1 MIPMDRRAENE
12 RAIRSGDAFAWSKKW
27 RNQMANK
34 LFDLSGQVALITGSS
49 RGIGKAIAEEM
60 SVSGA
65 KVVISSRKKEACD
78 QVRDEIRA
86 RGGEAISFVCNIGR
100 KEEVEG
106 LVKATLDHYGGIDI
120 LVCNAA
126 VNPFYGSL
134 TKLDDEAWDK
144 ILISNVKSSW
154 WFAKLVI
161 PHMVERG
168 SGNIILLSSIGAF
181 RATAVLGAYGI
192 SKAAEAQLARNLALE
207 LGPKGIRVNAIA
219 PGLVKTDFAKALWS
233 NPVILQNVEQRAP
246 LRRIGQPVEI
256 GGIAVF
262 LASQAASFITG
273 QLIVADGGSSL
284 GD

>member
-1 MIPMDRRAENE
+1 M
-12 RAIRSGDAFAWSKKW
+12 GT
-27 RNQMANK
+27 Q
-34 LFDLSGQVALITGSS
+34 LFNLSGQVALITGSS

-60 SVSGA
+60 AAAGA

-78 QVRDEIRA
+78 LVRDEIRA
-86 RGGEAISFVCNIGR
+86 RGHEALSIACNIGR
-100 KEEVEG
+100 KEEVEA
-106 LVKATLDHYGGIDI
+106 LVKSTLEQYGRIDI

-134 TKLDDEAWDK
+134 LKLEDDAWDK
-144 ILISNVKSSW
+144 IMMSNVKSSW
-154 WFAKLVI
+154 WFSKLVT

-219 PGLVKTDFAKALWS
+219 PGLIKTDFAKALWS
-233 NPVILQNVEQRAP
+233 NPAILQNVEQRAP

-256 GGIAVF
+256 AGVAVF
-262 LASQAASFITG
+262 LASQAASFMTG
-273 QLIVADGGSSL
+273 QLIIADGGSTL
-284 GD
+284 AD

>member
-1 MIPMDRRAENE
+1 M
-12 RAIRSGDAFAWSKKW
+12 
-27 RNQMANK
+27 MANH

-60 SVSGA
+60 SAAGA
-65 KVVISSRKKEACD
+65 RVVISSRKQEACD

-86 RGGEAISFVCNIGR
+86 RGKEAISIACNIGH
-100 KEEVEG
+100 KEHVEG
-106 LVKATLDHYGGIDI
+106 LVKGTLEQLGRIDI
-120 LVCNAA
+120 VVCNAA

-134 TKLDDEAWDK
+134 MKLDDDAWDK
-144 ILISNVKSSW
+144 TMNSNVKSGW
-154 WFAKLVI
+154 WLTKLVV

-168 SGNIILLSSIGAF
+168 SGNIVLISSIGAF
-181 RATAVLGAYGI
+181 RATSVLGAYGI

-233 NPVILQNVEQRAP
+233 NPTILQNVEQRAP
-246 LRRIGQPVEI
+246 LRRIGQPVDI
-256 GGIAVF
+256 AGVAVF
-262 LASQAASFITG
+262 LASQAASFVTG
-273 QLIVADGGSSL
+273 QLIVADGGSTL

>member
-1 MIPMDRRAENE
+1 
-12 RAIRSGDAFAWSKKW
+12 
-27 RNQMANK
+27 MANH

-60 SVSGA
+60 SVAGA
-65 KVVISSRKKEACD
+65 KVVISSRKLQACD
-78 QVRDEIRA
+78 QVRDEIQA
-86 RGGEAISFVCNIGR
+86 RGGQAISLACNIGR
-100 KEEVEG
+100 KEEVEA
-106 LVKATLDHYGGIDI
+106 LVKATLDQYGRIDI

-134 TKLDDEAWDK
+134 TQLDDDAWDK
-144 ILISNVKSSW
+144 VMMSNVKSSW
-154 WFAKLVI
+154 WFSKLVI
-161 PHMVERG
+161 PHMAERG
-168 SGNIILLSSIGAF
+168 SGNIILLSSIAAF
-181 RATAVLGAYGI
+181 KSTPVLGAYGI

-233 NPVILQNVEQRAP
+233 NPVTLRNVEERAP

-256 GGIAVF
+256 AGVAVF
-262 LASQAASFITG
+262 LASRAASFVTG
-273 QLIVADGGSSL
+273 QLIVADGGSTL

>member
-1 MIPMDRRAENE
+1 MNE
-12 RAIRSGDAFAWSKKW
+12 KTTHG
-27 RNQMANK
+27 

-60 SVSGA
+60 AALGA
-65 KVVISSRKKEACD
+65 KVVISSRKQEACD
-78 QVRDEIRA
+78 QVRDAIRA
-86 RGGEAISFVCNIGR
+86 RGAEAISIACNIGR

-106 LVKATLDHYGGIDI
+106 LVKGALEHYGRIDI

-134 TKLDDEAWDK
+134 AQLEDDAWDK
-144 ILISNVKSSW
+144 IMMSNVKSSW
-154 WFAKLVI
+154 WFSKLVM
-161 PHMVERG
+161 PHMMKRG
-168 SGNIILLSSIGAF
+168 SGNIILISSIGAF

-233 NPVILQNVEQRAP
+233 NPVVLQRVEERAP

-256 GGIAVF
+256 AGVAVF
-262 LASQAASFITG
+262 LASQAASFVTG
-273 QLIVADGGSSL
+273 QLIVADGGATL

>member
-1 MIPMDRRAENE
+1 MT
-12 RAIRSGDAFAWSKKW
+12 
-27 RNQMANK
+27 NK

-49 RGIGKAIAEEM
+49 RGIGRAIAEEM
-60 SVSGA
+60 SAAGA

-78 QVRDEIRA
+78 QVRDELRA
-86 RGGEAISFVCNIGR
+86 RGAEAIAIVCNIGR

-106 LVKATLDHYGGIDI
+106 LVKATLEQYGRIDI

-134 TKLDDEAWDK
+134 TRLEDEAWDK
-144 ILISNVKSSW
+144 IMDCNVKSSW
-154 WFAKLVI
+154 WFCKLVI

-168 SGNIILLSSIGAF
+168 SGNIILISSIGGF
-181 RATAVLGAYGI
+181 RSTPVLGAYGI

-207 LGPKGIRVNAIA
+207 LGPNGIRVNAIA

-233 NPVILQNVEQRAP
+233 NPVTLRSVEERAP

-256 GGIAVF
+256 AGVAVF
-262 LASQAASFITG
+262 LASQAASFIAG
-273 QLIVADGGSSL
+273 QLIVADGGSTL
-284 GD
+284 GG

>member
-1 MIPMDRRAENE
+1 MIE
-12 RAIRSGDAFAWSKKW
+12 KKTPG
-27 RNQMANK
+27 

-60 SVSGA
+60 AAVGA

-78 QVRDEIRA
+78 QVRDDIRA
-86 RGGEAISFVCNIGR
+86 RGAEAISIACNIGR
-100 KEEVEG
+100 KDEVEG
-106 LVKATLDHYGGIDI
+106 LVKATLEHYGRIDI

-134 TKLDDEAWDK
+134 AQLEDDAWDK
-144 ILISNVKSSW
+144 IMMNNVKSSW
-154 WFAKLVI
+154 WFSKLVM
-161 PHMVERG
+161 PHMVGRG
-168 SGNIILLSSIGAF
+168 SGNIILISSIGAF
-181 RATAVLGAYGI
+181 RATPVLGGYGI

-219 PGLVKTDFAKALWS
+219 PGLIKTDFAKALWS
-233 NPVILQNVEQRAP
+233 NPLVLQRVEERAP

-256 GGIAVF
+256 AGVAVF
-262 LASQAASFITG
+262 LASQAASFVTG
-273 QLIVADGGSSL
+273 QLIVADGGSTL

>member
-1 MIPMDRRAENE
+1 
-12 RAIRSGDAFAWSKKW
+12 
-27 RNQMANK
+27 MANQ
-34 LFDLSGQVALITGSS
+34 LFDLSGQIALITGSS

-60 SVSGA
+60 SAAGA

-86 RGGEAISFVCNIGR
+86 RGAEAISIACNIGR
-100 KEEVEG
+100 KEEVEA
-106 LVKATLDHYGGIDI
+106 LVKTTLDQYGRIDI

-134 TKLDDEAWDK
+134 MKLDDDTWDK
-144 ILISNVKSSW
+144 IMVSNVKSSW
-154 WFAKLVI
+154 WFTKLVT

-181 RATAVLGAYGI
+181 RATAVIGAYGI

-246 LRRIGQPVEI
+246 LRRIGLPVEI
-256 GGIAVF
+256 GGVAVF
-262 LASQAASFITG
+262 LASQAASFVTG
-273 QLIVADGGSSL
+273 QLIIADGGSSL

>member
-1 MIPMDRRAENE
+1 
-12 RAIRSGDAFAWSKKW
+12 
-27 RNQMANK
+27 MAHQ

-60 SVSGA
+60 AVAGA
-65 KVVISSRKKEACD
+65 KVVISSRKQEACD
-78 QVRDEIRA
+78 QVRDEIKA
-86 RGGEAISFVCNIGR
+86 RGAEAISIACNIGR

-106 LVKATLDHYGGIDI
+106 LVKATLDQMGRIDI

-134 TKLDDEAWDK
+134 TKLDDDAWDK
-144 ILISNVKSSW
+144 IMDCNVKSSW
-154 WFAKLVI
+154 WFCKLVA

-168 SGNIILLSSIGAF
+168 SGNIILISSIGAF
-181 RATAVLGAYGI
+181 RSTSVLGAYGI
-192 SKAAEAQLARNLALE
+192 SKAADAQLARNLALE

-233 NPVILQNVEQRAP
+233 NPAILQNVEQRAP

-256 GGIAVF
+256 AGVAVF
-262 LASQAASFITG
+262 LASQAASFVTG
-273 QLIVADGGSSL
+273 QLIVADGGATL

>member
-1 MIPMDRRAENE
+1 
-12 RAIRSGDAFAWSKKW
+12 
-27 RNQMANK
+27 MANQ

-49 RGIGKAIAEEM
+49 RGIGKSIAEEM
-60 SVSGA
+60 AAAGA
-65 KVVISSRKKEACD
+65 KVVISSRKIEACD

-86 RGGEAISFVCNIGR
+86 RGAEAMSFACNIGR
-100 KEEVEG
+100 KEEVDA
-106 LVKATLDHYGGIDI
+106 LVKATLDEFGRIDI

-134 TKLDDEAWDK
+134 TKLEDDAWDK
-144 ILISNVKSSW
+144 IMTSNVKSSW
-154 WFAKLVI
+154 WFSKLVI

-168 SGNIILLSSIGAF
+168 SGNIILLSSIAAF
-181 RATAVLGAYGI
+181 KSTPVLGAYGI

-233 NPVILQNVEQRAP
+233 NPATLQNVEQRAA

-256 GGIAVF
+256 AGIAVF
-262 LASQAASFITG
+262 LASRAASFMTG
-273 QLIVADGGSSL
+273 QLIIADGGSTL
-284 GD
+284 GE